1 MARLSCL
8 LIAVLLLAGC
18 GGLEGNLR
26 DINRSLYRG
35 MGGKA
40 ESRPA
45 SQGIGAVLASCFN
58 PDTGTL
64 YPSQTGRCAPGYT
77 AIPFSEAEQ
86 RFMASQ
92 EPPPP
97 PPSPQ
102 QQRVARAALPA
113 EQQQT
118 QQQQPPAYL
127 RADGQALCYDDAK
140 QQIFGADQ
148 CPPGSRWI
156 DTPEAEA
163 LQRAAL
169 EQAMWCYY
177 PSRRLLYRSRACRPG
192 DRALPLAEA
201 ESLWAQLPV
210 ANKPRQRP
218 TEAQRN
224 LAPVPQVQ
232 AAPRGGIDATP
243 LPAPK

>member
-1 MARLSCL
+1 MAVARRAYA
-8 LIAVLLLAGC
+8 LIALLLLTGC
-18 GGLEGNLR
+18 GGLEDNLR

-40 ESRPA
+40 DARISAP
-45 SQGIGAVLASCFN
+45 GTGAVLASCFN

-97 PPSPQ
+97 AQP
-102 QQRVARAALPA
+102 QQRVARATLPA
-113 EQQQT
+113 EP

-127 RADGQALCYDDAK
+127 RQEGQALCYDDAR

-177 PSRRLLYRSRACRPG
+177 PSRHLLYRSRACRPG

-201 ESLWAQLPV
+201 ETLWAQLPA

-218 TEAQRN
+218 GDSQRN

-232 AAPRGGIDATP
+232 SAPRGSIDATP
-243 LPAPK
+243 LPAAK